1 MNQVWLHTLTA
12 TQGRHLG
19 GAGGCNCPPP
29 PKTQVAHPP
38 HAQSLNLPP
47 SSPKPQEV
55 TAAGFPLFLP
65 KSRCATILT
74 SHLVLYISRIR
85 RNLSIHIARFSASE
99 SPRAYTNTPKNP
111 HFSLV
116 AGTSQGAMRRG
127 SDSAC
132 VSIPHGHSLL
142 AFAISCVH
150 FSSRL
155 FNLFLPFYLHFVHL
169 FLLIP
174 FCD

>member
-1 MNQVWLHTLTA
+1 MCV
-12 TQGRHLG
+12 
-19 GAGGCNCPPP
+19 C
-29 PKTQVAHPP
+29 VY
-38 HAQSLNLPP
+38 
-47 SSPKPQEV
+47 
-55 TAAGFPLFLP
+55 
-65 KSRCATILT
+65 I
-74 SHLVLYISRIR
+74 YISRIR

-116 AGTSQGAMRRG
+116 AGPSLERSAVGATAHA
-127 SDSAC
+127 SANHM
-132 VSIPHGHSLL
+132 VILSLL